1 MCQYIPTMQDQWTDL
16 IGDKDP
22 VDVCEIGSLPR
33 PSGTVLPVRFDPRD
47 KNHSSWIDIS
57 VDCCLLGL
65 VSMIKITPCEL
76 I

>member
-33 PSGTVLPVRFDPRD
+33 PSGTVLPVRFDRHD
-47 KNHSSWIDIS
+47 KNLSSS
-57 VDCCLLGL
+57 K
-65 VSMIKITPCEL
+65 SS
-76 I
+76 

>member
-1 MCQYIPTMQDQWTDL
+1 MQDQWTDL

-47 KNHSSWIDIS
+47 KNHTSW
-57 VDCCLLGL
+57 VDLKF
-65 VSMIKITPCEL
+65 VS
-76 I
+76 